1 MAADPYRAL
10 VIEDDPDLAHLM
22 GMILENGSAMVAD
35 LACDAGTALDLLERV
50 SFDVIVS
57 DIELPGRSGLELL
70 DDFKRLAPGVPV
82 IFLTAHASL
91 DYAVVALRGGAS
103 EFLTKPIQAAKLVE
117 VATGLARSGRR
128 KRDAAPRPL
137 VVLAVGA
144 HPDDVEIGAG
154 GALAAHHAAGD
165 AIVILTLSGGAVGG
179 QSGERRAESQA
190 AAAIVGARLV
200 HHDFP
205 DTKIDP
211 ASGVITAIEEVI
223 REIRPDQVYTHSA
236 NDRHQD
242 HRAVNAAVQIAARS
256 VQNVACFQSPSCTVE
271 FRPDR
276 FVDIGDQLET
286 KLRMLAAFASQ
297 SGRDYMQTDLV
308 RATAR
313 YWSRFGV
320 GEFAEPLETLRASA
334 TPQSRRASPE
344 SGGVN
349 GDQPEDS
356 PVVQAP
362 APVTAEPAHDTGKL
376 LDV

>member
-10 VIEDDPDLAHLM
+10 VIEDDSDLAHLT
-22 GMILENGSAMVAD
+22 GMILENGADMTAD
-35 LACDAGTALDLLERV
+35 LACDAITALDLLERT
-50 SFDVIVS
+50 SYDLIVS

-70 DDFKRLAPGVPV
+70 ADFRRLASGVPI
-82 IFLTAHASL
+82 IFLTGHASL
-91 DYAVVALRGGAS
+91 EYAVEALRGGAS
-103 EFLTKPIQAAKLVE
+103 EFLVKPIQAAGLISR
-117 VATGLARSGRR
+117 ATDLARSARR
-128 KRDAAPRPL
+128 KRAAAPRPL

-165 AIVILTLSGGAVGG
+165 SLVILTLSGGAVGG
-179 QSGERRAESQA
+179 ESGARRAESLA

-200 HHDFP
+200 HLDFP
-205 DTKIDP
+205 DTRIDP

-223 REIRPDQVYTHSA
+223 REIHPDQIYTHSA

-242 HRAVNAAVQIAARS
+242 HRAVNEAVQIAARS

-276 FVDIGDQLET
+276 FVDIGDHLDT

-297 SGRDYMQTDLV
+297 SGRDYMDTDLV

-334 TPQSRRASPE
+334 TPVAYRTIPE
-344 SGGVN
+344 QGGVN
-349 GDQPEDS
+349 HLAQEASTQSEAPG
-356 PVVQAP
+356 PVAQA
-362 APVTAEPAHDTGKL
+362 VHDEPARSR
-376 LDV
+376 